1 MNETGIKRGRRALPA
16 AVASAGRGAARLAG
30 RAVDICVKPG
40 VTFLAIERERA
51 GFTALY
57 RDYLLWLA
65 ALPALVK
72 LAVAFLGAPGGG
84 RRFAATLSGAGLD
97 YVCVLAGVYV
107 LALAVDALA
116 PMFGGERDEDRAL
129 RLCAYALT
137 PSFLASA
144 TGALP
149 GLAWTSV
156 LGVYSIALVIIGLP
170 RLMRCAGERA
180 LGYGASAAVAMAA
193 IAFAIGVLTS
203 RVLPQS

>member
-1 MNETGIKRGRRALPA
+1 VKLIDRAF
-16 AVASAGRGAARLAG
+16 
-30 RAVDICVKPG
+30 DICVKPRA
-40 VTFLAIERERA
+40 TFLAVEREKL

-57 RDYLLWLA
+57 RDYVLWLA

-72 LAVAFLGAPGGG
+72 LTVALFGRGGTGAAAGG
-84 RRFAATLSGAGLD
+84 RRLAATLSGAALD
-97 YVCVLAGVYV
+97 YICMLAGVYV

-116 PMFGGERDEDRAL
+116 PLFGGERDEDRAL

-156 LGVYSIALVIIGLP
+156 LGLYSIALVIIGLP
-170 RLMRCAGERA
+170 RLMRCDDDRA
-180 LGYGASAAVAMAA
+180 LGYGASAAIAMAA
-193 IAFAIGVLTS
+193 ISLATSVLTS